1 MNSLKIQAPVMDER
15 GMVKRSGSEI
25 TLSQAWKDDIL
36 ALHNTAR
43 SGVSPS
49 PVNALPTLV
58 SFFSSKFKQVIF
70 SWDDDDDDDN
80 DDDDADVLF
89 APTRS
94 F

>member
-1 MNSLKIQAPVMDER
+1 
-15 GMVKRSGSEI
+15 MVKRSGSEI
-25 TLSQAWKDDIL
+25 TLSQTWKDDIV

-80 DDDDADVLF
+80 DDDYVHLKLKQH
-89 APTRS
+89 T
-94 F
+94 

>member
-1 MNSLKIQAPVMDER
+1 
-15 GMVKRSGSEI
+15 
-25 TLSQAWKDDIL
+25 
-36 ALHNTAR
+36 
-43 SGVSPS
+43 
-49 PVNALPTLV
+49 LPTLV

-80 DDDDADVLF
+80 DDDDADVHF